1 MLPFT
6 IPKPFPPYLF
16 GGARTQEDPGE
27 NGRRIEN
34 FIGENEH
41 LSQIIGGDPFIVKT

>member
-1 MLPFT
+1 MVEKTKNTRRKCFLVAW
-6 IPKPFPPYLF
+6 F

-27 NGRRIEN
+27 NGRRIEH

-41 LSQIIGGDPFIVKT
+41 LD